1 MKRILY
7 IIPCFLLMLSCHTTQ
22 EYAYLSDV
30 EKDSAMQIITTYAST
45 IHPGDQLYIY
55 VFSSIPESVIPFN
68 QETNKL
74 TASAARRAGASG
86 LTVHDAQRIQSGDY
100 NILHEQKVPVE
111 CYTVKPDG
119 TIDFPVLGS
128 VKAEGVTLDSLSVML
143 QNMMKEGGYVSD
155 PSVEVKMINFRVAVV
170 GEVNIPQEIHLEG
183 ERLTIFEAL
192 AMCHDITL
200 YGRRDNVK
208 VVREENGKV
217 QTYVLDLQ
225 SKEILDSPCYY
236 LQQNDIVYVE
246 PNDLKKKRAS
256 RDENIPRYISIGVSG
271 ATTLVNVW
279 RIMMQINR
287 YNR

>member
-74 TASAARRAGASG
+74 TASRARMAGASG
-86 LTVHDAQRIQSGDY
+86 LTVHDKQRIQSGDY
-100 NILHEQKVPVE
+100 KVIGEDKVPVE
-111 CYTVKPDG
+111 CYTVKSDG

-143 QNMMKEGGYVSD
+143 
-155 PSVEVKMINFRVAVV
+155 
-170 GEVNIPQEIHLEG
+170 
-183 ERLTIFEAL
+183 
-192 AMCHDITL
+192 
-200 YGRRDNVK
+200 
-208 VVREENGKV
+208 
-217 QTYVLDLQ
+217 
-225 SKEILDSPCYY
+225 
-236 LQQNDIVYVE
+236 
-246 PNDLKKKRAS
+246 
-256 RDENIPRYISIGVSG
+256 
-271 ATTLVNVW
+271 
-279 RIMMQINR
+279 
-287 YNR
+287 

>member
-1 MKRILY
+1 
-7 IIPCFLLMLSCHTTQ
+7 
-22 EYAYLSDV
+22 
-30 EKDSAMQIITTYAST
+30 
-45 IHPGDQLYIY
+45 
-55 VFSSIPESVIPFN
+55 
-68 QETNKL
+68 
-74 TASAARRAGASG
+74 
-86 LTVHDAQRIQSGDY
+86 
-100 NILHEQKVPVE
+100 
-111 CYTVKPDG
+111 
-119 TIDFPVLGS
+119 
-128 VKAEGVTLDSLSVML
+128 
-143 QNMMKEGGYVSD
+143 
-155 PSVEVKMINFRVAVV
+155 
-170 GEVNIPQEIHLEG
+170 
-183 ERLTIFEAL
+183 
-192 AMCHDITL
+192 MCHDITR

>member
-74 TASAARRAGASG
+74 TASRARMAGASG

-100 NILHEQKVPVE
+100 NILREQKVPVE

-183 ERLTIFEAL
+183 ERLTEAVHWHL
-192 AMCHDITL
+192 
-200 YGRRDNVK
+200 
-208 VVREENGKV
+208 
-217 QTYVLDLQ
+217 
-225 SKEILDSPCYY
+225 
-236 LQQNDIVYVE
+236 
-246 PNDLKKKRAS
+246 
-256 RDENIPRYISIGVSG
+256 
-271 ATTLVNVW
+271 
-279 RIMMQINR
+279 
-287 YNR
+287 

>member
-7 IIPCFLLMLSCHTTQ
+7 IIPCLLLMISCHTTQ

-30 EKDSAMQIITTYAST
+30 ERDSAMQIITTYAST

-55 VFSSIPESVIPFN
+55 VSSTVPESVIPFN

-74 TASAARRAGASG
+74 AAAVARRSGASG
-86 LTVHDAQRIQSGDY
+86 LTVHDRQRVQTGD
-100 NILHEQKVPVE
+100 IAIKEQKVSVE
-111 CYTVKPDG
+111 CYTVKTDG
-119 TIDFPVLGS
+119 TIDFPVLGVVS
-128 VKAEGVTLDSLSVML
+128 VAGVTLDSLSTML
-143 QNMMKEGGYVSD
+143 QNKIKEGGYVSD
-155 PSVEVKMINFRVAVV
+155 PSVEVKMINFRVAVI
-170 GEVNIPQEIHLEG
+170 GEVNVPQEIHLEG

-192 AMCHDITL
+192 AMCHDITM

-208 VVREENGKV
+208 VAREENGKL
-217 QTYVLDLQ
+217 QTYVLDMQ

-256 RDENIPRYISIGVSG
+256 RDENIPRYISMGVSG